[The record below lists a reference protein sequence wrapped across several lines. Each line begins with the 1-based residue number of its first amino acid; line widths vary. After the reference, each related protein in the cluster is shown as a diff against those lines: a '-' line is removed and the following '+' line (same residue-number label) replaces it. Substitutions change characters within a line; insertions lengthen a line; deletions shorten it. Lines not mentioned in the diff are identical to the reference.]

1 MLPTRAD
8 SSSSRS
14 IGNSPS
20 SDEEVSGASTQV
32 DNRDSD
38 SASSTNEKTMK
49 HDKNQEYEE
58 RGMVEIDEDGE
69 KRKVMLVVEQKSG
82 KEMFKDVGGGPYTIP
97 RW

>member
-1 MLPTRAD
+1 MSPTRAD

-20 SDEEVSGASTQV
+20 SDEALSGASTQV
-32 DNRDSD
+32 EDDRDIGRSN
-38 SASSTNEKTMK
+38 NEKTMS
-49 HDKNQEYEE
+49 HEKNQEYEE

-82 KEMFKDVGGGPYTIP
+82 KEMFRDIVGGPYTTP